1 MLAALKN
8 VRPSHLLDAEVA
20 AAWETAAGDYAPR
33 R

>member
-8 VRPSHLLDAEVA
+8 VRPSHLLDAQVA
-20 AAWETAAGDYAPR
+20 EAWLSRAGDYAPR